1 MIRKFV
7 ITLSLISGCS
17 APAIAC
23 LDCSGTGSNA
33 TFTGV
38 VTASVAFIGPTI
50 STITERLSAL
60 EQQTATGVIRNQNVL
75 QDGATAFP
83 QLIITSSITSWGTVM
98 STGGF
103 VGDGS
108 KLTGITVDDST
119 SSVIYDFR
127 AATANAT
134 TAFASSASYM
144 NIMGCYVT
152 NFSSQVDLAK
162 IGAGGVPVGDTQD
175 ATARWWSI
183 WAIADTNCTA
193 SGMIASTFINSNRPK
208 AMPDD
213 QGWTKW
219 RLLTYVRADSSEVIT
234 GIRKT
239 GRQVYYVNRGSGQ
252 DVINSGSPS
261 TVLTDIDGRTLISTA
276 AVAAH
281 LTAEGIGTG
290 AIINVLVRNACQGVS
305 APQLNFGAGGS
316 PTRVSGSFSLPLCY
330 NDPGGLKYLELGA
343 ESNINIQVD
352 GYEESVP

>member
-162 IGAGGVPVGDTQD
+162 
-175 ATARWWSI
+175 
-183 WAIADTNCTA
+183 
-193 SGMIASTFINSNRPK
+193 
-208 AMPDD
+208 
-213 QGWTKW
+213 
-219 RLLTYVRADSSEVIT
+219 
-234 GIRKT
+234 
-239 GRQVYYVNRGSGQ
+239 
-252 DVINSGSPS
+252 
-261 TVLTDIDGRTLISTA
+261 
-276 AVAAH
+276 
-281 LTAEGIGTG
+281 
-290 AIINVLVRNACQGVS
+290 
-305 APQLNFGAGGS
+305 
-316 PTRVSGSFSLPLCY
+316 
-330 NDPGGLKYLELGA
+330 
-343 ESNINIQVD
+343 
-352 GYEESVP
+352 